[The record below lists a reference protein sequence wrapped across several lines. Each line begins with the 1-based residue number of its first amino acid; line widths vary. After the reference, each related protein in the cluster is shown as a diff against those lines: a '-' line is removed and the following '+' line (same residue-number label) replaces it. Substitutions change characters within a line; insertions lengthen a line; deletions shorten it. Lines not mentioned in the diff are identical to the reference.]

1 MKKLLG
7 LCIGTLATVASFSA
21 SAEEL
26 WDPHLRGVNEG
37 LVAGALPPP
46 GVYGVLDNYWMSY
59 AWHDS
64 KGKQTN
70 LKLDALVEIPIVL
83 WSTGYKV
90 LGADYAMALAQPFT
104 YTDLKMANNSALSN
118 NAHWGNFNTILVPAQ
133 LSWALPHD
141 FHVKGSLSV
150 YLDDA
155 SSSTGRSAPS
165 GGGAGA
171 GNPYYT
177 LEPGVALTWL
187 HDGWN
192 LGIDLTYAHNFTNSS
207 TNYNASGQK
216 LDYTSGPEL
225 AIDYT
230 ATKTIGKW
238 TVGIGAHQENQL
250 SSDSGPAA
258 AAAGCGQKNG
268 CKVTNYGIGPIV
280 GYQFEDINV
289 MLTYNHNIYTENDFA
304 GDMFNIRLLK
314 AF

>member
-1 MKKLLG
+1 MKKFLG
-7 LCIGTLATVASFSA
+7 LCVGTMAVVASVSV

-59 AWHDS
+59 AWHDN
-64 KGKQTN
+64 KGNQTN

-104 YTDLKMANNSALSN
+104 YTDLKQANNAGLSN
-118 NAHWGNFNTILVPAQ
+118 NAHWGNFNTILVPGQ
-133 LSWALPHD
+133 LSWALPND

-155 SSSTGRSAPS
+155 SSSTGRDAPS
-165 GGGAGA
+165 GGGAGS

-192 LGIDLTYAHNFTNSS
+192 LGVDLTYAYNFTNSS
-207 TNYNASGQK
+207 TNYSASGQK
-216 LDYTSGPEL
+216 LNYTSGSEI

-238 TVGIGAHQENQL
+238 TFGIGAHQENQL
-250 SSDSGPAA
+250 SNDSGSGAA
-258 AAAGCGQKNG
+258 KCAATNG
-268 CKVTNYGIGPIV
+268 CKVTNYGIGPLV

-289 MLTYNHNIYTENDFA
+289 LFEYNHNIYTENDFA
-304 GDMFNIRLLK
+304 GDLFNIRLMK